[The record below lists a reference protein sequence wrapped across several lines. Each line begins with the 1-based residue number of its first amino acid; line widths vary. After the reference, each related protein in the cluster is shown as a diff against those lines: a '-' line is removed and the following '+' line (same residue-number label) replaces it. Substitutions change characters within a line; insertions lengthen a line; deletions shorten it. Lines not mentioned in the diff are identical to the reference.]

1 MRDEYIPAF
10 LELAKAMTDKT
21 LLADLDKYQ
30 KVKSESDAAFKA
42 NEKRVV
48 ELQFD
53 RNQLENEKAALA
65 KDKVALEASKV
76 EVVNMAAK
84 AQAGYQEASKLRES
98 LSTELATQASQRAS
112 LATTEA
118 LLLDEKDKLTKAREK
133 VAVVK
138 AEYEEKLAKLK
149 AVVG

>member
-21 LLADLDKYQ
+21 LLADLQKYQ
-30 KVKSESDAAFKA
+30 DIKSESDASFKA

-65 KDKVALEASKV
+65 KDKVDLEAAKV

-84 AQAGYQEASKLRES
+84 AQQVARQPF
-98 LSTELATQASQRAS
+98 
-112 LATTEA
+112 
-118 LLLDEKDKLTKAREK
+118 LLL
-133 VAVVK
+133 
-138 AEYEEKLAKLK
+138 
-149 AVVG
+149 